1 MTRIM
6 TITSGIA
13 QVGKTHMAINLALE
27 LVRRGRLV
35 GVFYDAVQEGDVS
48 ALLDLQ
54 ALPESQQHDEEQHG
68 VIRQGYQGV
77 DVLGCELPLGAWL
90 HNNDSLQ
97 SGYFGSI
104 DEHDGYD
111 DFLVDTSAMDAHL
124 QLACCCAAA
133 MVIVVITPQAGAQA
147 EAFALL
153 RVLSLNGFS
162 GNLCLLVNKSEHAVD
177 SMQIYDD
184 FSRLVK
190 RHLGLELVYLGNVSE
205 DRLVPLAEQNRQA
218 FSSLFPDAD
227 ATAGI
232 VAAVDV
238 LDDAASRE
246 ASRQTLPAFLEKLLA
261 AVQAPVC
268 LPGGAQLDAE
278 QAAVTSPKMLPEPVA
293 ERERNGDLSL
303 LGYAGDVSGLW
314 RFLELLPQALQSL
327 GTELDELVS
336 LRAGQGVTAGQGGS
350 VLTLLAELLS
360 LLGDTAPAVSVEL
373 DVSDTFVTGQQPC
386 WLQAG
391 RYLKYVVRLPPG
403 PLPGAV
409 AALLLERQDLA
420 NSSSAD
426 GEEIYEL
433 LDPAYNSCLSVV
445 SSVRTGPRIQVWL
458 PVIGREA
465 LTGPPQR
472 QGTHPAEVA
481 GKDLH

>member
-1 MTRIM
+1 MTKIM
-6 TITSGIA
+6 TITSGMA
-13 QVGKTHMAINLALE
+13 QVGKTHVAINLALE
-27 LVRRGRLV
+27 LVRRGRFV
-35 GVFYDAVQEGDVS
+35 GVFHDAVQGGDVS

-54 ALPESQQHDEEQHG
+54 ALPESQQGDEDDHG

-77 DVLGCELPLGAWL
+77 DVLACELPLDAWL
-90 HNNDSLQ
+90 QRNDSLR
-97 SGYFGSI
+97 SECIGSI
-104 DEHDGYD
+104 DVHDGYD
-111 DFLVDTSAMDAHL
+111 YFLIDTSGMDAHL
-124 QLACCCAAA
+124 QLASCCAAA
-133 MVIVVITPQAGAQA
+133 MVILVVTPQAGSQA

-190 RHLGLELVYLGNVSE
+190 RHLGLELAYLGNVSE

-218 FSSLFPDAD
+218 FSSLFPDAEP
-227 ATAGI
+227 TAGI

-246 ASRQTLPAFLEKLLA
+246 AARQTLPEFLEKLLA
-261 AVQAPVC
+261 AVQTPVC
-268 LPGGAQLDAE
+268 LPGGAQLDTE
-278 QAAVTSPKMLPEPVA
+278 QAAVTSPKALPEPVA
-293 ERERNGDLSL
+293 ERERNGDLGL
-303 LGYAGDVSGLW
+303 LEYAGDVSGLW

-327 GTELDELVS
+327 GAALDELVTH
-336 LRAGQGVTAGQGGS
+336 RTEQGMAAGQQRS
-350 VLTLLAELLS
+350 VLILLAELLS
-360 LLGDTAPAVSVEL
+360 LLGDTAPVASVEL

-386 WLQAG
+386 WLQSG

-409 AALLLERQDLA
+409 AALLLKQPGLV
-420 NSSSAD
+420 NSTGAD

-433 LDPAYNSCLSVV
+433 LDPAHNSCLSVV

-458 PVIGREA
+458 PVIGRGE
-465 LTGPPQR
+465 LTGLPER
-472 QGTHPAEVA
+472 QGTRSAEIA

>member
-13 QVGKTHMAINLALE
+13 QVGKTHVAINLALE
-27 LVRRGRLV
+27 LVRRGRFV
-35 GVFYDAVQEGDVS
+35 GVFHGVVQEGDVS
-48 ALLDLQ
+48 ALLELQ
-54 ALPESQQHDEEQHG
+54 ALPESQQDGKEEHG
-68 VIRQGYQGV
+68 VIRQGYQGI
-77 DVLGCELPLGAWL
+77 DVLGCELPLDAWL
-90 HNNDSLQ
+90 QRDGSLRPECV
-97 SGYFGSI
+97 GSI
-104 DEHDGYD
+104 DVHDGYD
-111 DFLVDTSAMDAHL
+111 DFLIDTSAMDAHL
-124 QLACCCAAA
+124 QLACCGTAAI
-133 MVIVVITPQAGAQA
+133 VILVITPQARSQA

-177 SMQIYDD
+177 CRQIYDD

-190 RHLGLELVYLGNVSE
+190 RHLGLELAYLGNVPE

-218 FSSLFPDAD
+218 FSSLFPDAA

-232 VAAVDV
+232 GAVVDV

-246 ASRQTLPAFLEKLLA
+246 AAGQTLPAFLEKLLA
-261 AVQAPVC
+261 AVQMPVC
-268 LPGGAQLDAE
+268 LPGGAQLAAE
-278 QAAVTSPKMLPEPVA
+278 PVAVTRPATLPEPVI
-293 ERERNGDLSL
+293 ERERSGDLSL
-303 LGYAGDVSGLW
+303 LEYAGDVSGLW
-314 RFLELLPQALQSL
+314 HFLELLPQALQSL
-327 GTELDELVS
+327 GTGLDELVA
-336 LRAGQGVTAGQGGS
+336 RRTGQGVAAGQGGS
-350 VLTLLAELLS
+350 VLVLLAELLS

-391 RYLKYVVRLPPG
+391 RYLKYVVQLPPG

-433 LDPAYNSCLSVV
+433 LDPAYNSCLGVV

-458 PVIGREA
+458 PVSGSEA
-465 LTGPPQR
+465 LAGLPER
-472 QGTHPAEVA
+472 QETRSA